1 MLGDDVDDRVE
12 QAGEVRG
19 FPVVVPAMR
28 DGVVDAALM
37 VDVQR
42 GSYQIHERSST
53 MAERTDGALP
63 VLDGSGVAAGNRD
76 RGWTCRAAGCVV
88 PVGAASPEREVA
100 CPQPGGVRRAAG
112 YHLDDPEG
120 GGVAHPRP
128 VLGWHGTG
136 F

>member
-1 MLGDDVDDRVE
+1 
-12 QAGEVRG
+12 
-19 FPVVVPAMR
+19 
-28 DGVVDAALM
+28 VVD
-37 VDVQR
+37 VSGRSDEV
-42 GSYQIHERSST
+42 HERSFEL
-53 MAERTDGALP
+53 AEGTDGTLTC
-63 VLDGSGVAAGNRD
+63 LHGSGVAAGNRD
-76 RGWTCRAAGCVV
+76 RGWKCKAAGCVV